1 MNVANQVSLVKVPQ
15 FEGYNLKVGDF
26 VFVRLLKQ
34 LDNNKVIVS
43 FGGQAFEATLD
54 DKNQVVAKNPNGL
67 VNGGFKA
74 KILKDGDKI
83 LLQIQEKLNP
93 LENQNIQQ
101 NPLQKLI
108 NQSDIKNYLQNLGLV
123 PDSISYKIIQF
134 IQQMGYHLD
143 TKKNR

>member
-1 MNVANQVSLVKVPQ
+1 MNVANQVSLVKGPQ

-34 LDNNKVIVS
+34 LENNKVIVS

-74 KILKDGDKI
+74 KILQDGDKI

-93 LENQNIQQ
+93 LENQNISE
-101 NPLQKLI
+101 NPLQKLV
-108 NQSDIKNYLQNLGLV
+108 NQSDIKNYLQNLGLI
-123 PDSISYKIIQF
+123 PDSISYKII
-134 IQQMGYHLD
+134 H
-143 TKKNR
+143 